1 MPLDSNVLS
10 RSKKI
15 VILRIYDSACDG
27 DDHDCNEE
35 EESEDKEGG
44 KKGLWDVVEVDLAL

>member
-1 MPLDSNVLS
+1 VPLDSNVLS